1 MLRIPCFTGLPSIDG
16 GYELRSFATI
26 RDDFGNRCYKCS
38 TQKAPCSTGA
48 YRRHAPTDGDATKI
62 FLVTNFRSKSVEP
75 IVLPTRKGLKMATI
89 TKRNKTNGKPSFT
102 AQVRIKKSGKV
113 IFSKSETFSQRKLAE
128 KWATRTEKAWHD
140 GALSLVTPVGTFA
153 ELIKRYRLDIEQ
165 EVGKTM
171 IQCLRTLEGMDETN
185 VGCHEVGPTF
195 LIDLARAL
203 KKEGRCAA
211 TVNNYM
217 QHLYGLFTVAETAY
231 KIPLQYV
238 DMQSAMRTLRRLKIV
253 GKANKRDRRPKLEE
267 LNDLME
273 EAFARS
279 ARSNAAPLHKIIAFA
294 IASSRRLSEITRIR
308 WDDLNY
314 ADKKV
319 LVRDMKHPG
328 QKKGNDV
335 WALLSDEALQI
346 IMSMPKVDDRIF
358 PYKSGSLSTAFTRL
372 VELFEDV
379 EDLHFHDLRHEAI
392 SRAFEMGWSAA
403 KVRMMSG
410 HRSWSSLEIY
420 TNLEK
425 VGDQLEGW
433 KWWDVAFQPET
444 PERVDALK
452 KRLAKRRAQKAAKKK
467 KPTKK

>member
-1 MLRIPCFTGLPSIDG
+1 
-16 GYELRSFATI
+16 
-26 RDDFGNRCYKCS
+26 
-38 TQKAPCSTGA
+38 
-48 YRRHAPTDGDATKI
+48 
-62 FLVTNFRSKSVEP
+62 
-75 IVLPTRKGLKMATI
+75 MATI
-89 TKRNKTNGKPSFT
+89 TARNKTNGKPSFT

-128 KWATRTEKAWHD
+128 KWATRMEKGWHD
-140 GALSLVTPVGTFA
+140 GTLSLATPVGTFA

-171 IQCLRTLEGMDETN
+171 VQCLRTLEGMDETT
-185 VGCHEVGPTF
+185 VGCQEVSPTF
-195 LIDLARAL
+195 LVDLARAL

-231 KIPLQYV
+231 KIPLKYE

-253 GKANKRDRRPKLEE
+253 GKANKRDRRPKFEE

-294 IASSRRLSEITRIR
+294 IASSRRLSEIMRIR

-335 WALLSDEALQI
+335 WVLLSDEALQI

-358 PYKSGSLSTAFTRL
+358 PYKSDSLSTAFTRL
-372 VELFEDV
+372 VELFENI

-420 TNLEK
+420 TNLEQI
-425 VGDQLEGW
+425 GDRLEGW
-433 KWWDVAFQPET
+433 KWWHVVFQPET

-452 KRLAKRRAQKAAKKK
+452 KRLAGRRAQEAAK
-467 KPTKK
+467 TKKSTKK

>member
-1 MLRIPCFTGLPSIDG
+1 
-16 GYELRSFATI
+16 
-26 RDDFGNRCYKCS
+26 
-38 TQKAPCSTGA
+38 
-48 YRRHAPTDGDATKI
+48 
-62 FLVTNFRSKSVEP
+62 
-75 IVLPTRKGLKMATI
+75 MATI
-89 TKRNKTNGKPSFT
+89 TMRNKTSGKPSFT

-113 IFSKSETFSQRKLAE
+113 IFSKSETFSQRRLAE
-128 KWATRTEKAWHD
+128 KWATRAEKAWHD
-140 GALSLVTPVGTFA
+140 GTFSLVAPAGTFA
-153 ELIKRYRLDIEQ
+153 ELIKRYRLDIEK

-185 VGCHEVGPTF
+185 VDCHEINPTF
-195 LIDLARAL
+195 LIDLARSL

-231 KIPLQYV
+231 KIPLKYE
-238 DMQSAMRTLRRLKIV
+238 DMQCAMRTLRKLRIV
-253 GKANKRDRRPKLEE
+253 GKANKRDRRPKFEE
-267 LNDLME
+267 LNDLMK
-273 EAFARS
+273 EAFVRS
-279 ARSNAAPLHKIIAFA
+279 VRSNAAPLHKIIAFA

-328 QKKGNDV
+328 QKKGNNV
-335 WALLSDEALQI
+335 WVLLSDEALQI
-346 IMSMPKVDDRIF
+346 IMSMPKVDDKIF
-358 PYKSGSLSTAFTRL
+358 PYVSDSLSTAFTRL
-372 VELFEDV
+372 VELFENI

-420 TNLEK
+420 TNLRT
-425 VGDQLEGW
+425 
-433 KWWDVAFQPET
+433 AM
-444 PERVDALK
+444 
-452 KRLAKRRAQKAAKKK
+452 QK
-467 KPTKK
+467 